1 MGETKAVLR
10 GLFMMINTYTEK
22 ADLKTNKQTTYFLP
36 QGIRKQEQGELE
48 VRKRKNKDQ
57 NRINKIENRKTR

>member
-1 MGETKAVLR
+1 
-10 GLFMMINTYTEK
+10 MMINTYTEK

-36 QGIRKQEQGELE
+36 QGIRKQEQSELE